1 MIMNIDEAIE
11 KLHRAGYLV
20 EADRQIGYHDIGSVI
35 DAVFNDD
42 EFGEPKDFGVNSFK
56 AGEFIGRAM
65 EDYDVLTFYKWNYDT
80 DTLTV
85 GFNYGDKKLT
95 FENFVDNVI
104 IEAPAENVGNLKYK
118 AKVKLSPELEKF
130 VDKVDDEWQDCF
142 GY

>member
-20 EADRQIGYHDIGSVI
+20 EANRQIGYHDIGSVI

-130 VDKVDDEWQDCF
+130 VDKADSEWKNCF